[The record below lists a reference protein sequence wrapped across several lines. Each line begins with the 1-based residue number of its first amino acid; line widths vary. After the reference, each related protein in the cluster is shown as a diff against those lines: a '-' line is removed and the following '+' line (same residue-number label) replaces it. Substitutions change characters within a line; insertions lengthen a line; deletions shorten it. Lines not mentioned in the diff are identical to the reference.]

1 MGGTKILSF
10 SDSDYLAQQ
19 VETGNLRQGG
29 GFKHTESAILLE
41 GLSIYVI
48 DDFNREREYIGV

>member
-10 SDSDYLAQQ
+10 SDSLYLAQQ

-29 GFKHTESAILLE
+29 GFKHAEIAIELE

-48 DDFNREREYIGV
+48 DEFNREREYIEV

>member
-29 GFKHTESAILLE
+29 GFKHAESAILLE